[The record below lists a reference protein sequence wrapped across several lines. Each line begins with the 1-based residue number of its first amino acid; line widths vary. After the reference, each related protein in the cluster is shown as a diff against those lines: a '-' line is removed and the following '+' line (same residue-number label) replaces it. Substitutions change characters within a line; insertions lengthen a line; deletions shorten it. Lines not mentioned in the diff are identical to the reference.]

1 MKTHGTKNVRFYT
14 ICILTLLLVSCG
26 GSKELIVLLEG
37 EDGKTGA
44 LTVETG
50 KHTVVLDAPLAAAKI
65 DAQGRVTKA
74 VLTDKEVQRSF
85 ATALKAQPPEPV
97 TFRLYFEENETKVKP
112 EYAPVLEALFA
123 EVARRKAVEVQVTG
137 HTDRVGT
144 VDRNDR
150 LSLERARLVRDML
163 IERNLQAE
171 FVRAVGRGER
181 APLVPTPD
189 EQREP
194 RNRRVVVVVR

>member
-1 MKTHGTKNVRFYT
+1 M
-14 ICILTLLLVSCG
+14 
-26 GSKELIVLLEG
+26 
-37 EDGKTGA
+37 
-44 LTVETG
+44 
-50 KHTVVLDAPLAAAKI
+50 
-65 DAQGRVTKA
+65 
-74 VLTDKEVQRSF
+74 
-85 ATALKAQPPEPV
+85 
-97 TFRLYFEENETKVKP
+97 
-112 EYAPVLEALFA
+112 
-123 EVARRKAVEVQVTG
+123 TG

-181 APLVPTPD
+181 APLVPTAD

>member
-1 MKTHGTKNVRFYT
+1 MKTQGTRNVRFYT
-14 ICILTLLLVSCG
+14 VCILTLLLVSWG
-26 GSKELIVLLEG
+26 GSNELRVLLDG

-50 KHTVVLDAPLAAAKI
+50 KRTVVLDAPLAAAKI
-65 DAQGRVTKA
+65 DVQGRITKS
-74 VLTDKEVQRSF
+74 VLTDQEVQRSF
-85 ATALKAQPPEPV
+85 AAALKAQPPEPV
-97 TFRLYFEENETKVKP
+97 IFRLYFEENETKVIP
-112 EYAPVLEALFA
+112 EYRPVMEALFA